1 MPASASLPANEA
13 LDYAERWFRDG
24 LCVVRPSLSVVQT
37 TVDMTHAMERLEEL
51 RHEGV
56 HATATH
62 LLVHATAR
70 ALSANGKLHQ
80 VVAGNRRH
88 YPAHVDIGLSI
99 TGDSFIAPVLV
110 IERAEEKDVAEIVR
124 EVAARTPEVR
134 QADQQMQRILRRWGR
149 LVPFGF
155 LRRAILRVL
164 FMSSKFRRKGVG
176 TFQVSTVPA
185 DWALSSAFSAAGV
198 LMAGQTRSRV
208 VAIDGRPEVRPI
220 LTLTLCG
227 DHGVWDGRAS
237 VRVLSAVK
245 AELEG
250 HGGQMKRDEKRGA
263 SRP

>member
-1 MPASASLPANEA
+1 MQASASVPADET

-24 LCVVRPSLSVVQT
+24 LAVIRPAFSAVQT
-37 TVDMTHAMERLEEL
+37 TVDMTHAMGWLEEL
-51 RHEGV
+51 RCQGV

-62 LLVHATAR
+62 LLVFATAR
-70 ALSANGKLHQ
+70 ALSSNGKLHQ
-80 VVAGNRRH
+80 MVAGNTRH
-88 YPAHVDIGLSI
+88 YPDHVDIGLSI
-99 TGDSFIAPVLV
+99 AGDSFIAPVLI
-110 IERAEEKDVAEIVR
+110 IERAEEKSIADIVR
-124 EVAARTPEVR
+124 EVAARAPEVR

-155 LRRAILRVL
+155 LRRALLRRL
-164 FMSSKFRRKGVG
+164 FTSTKFRRKGVG

-185 DWALSSAFSAAGV
+185 DWAMSSAFSTAGV

-208 VAIDGRPEVRPI
+208 VAIDGRPEVRPT

-237 VRVLSAVK
+237 VRVLAAVK

-250 HGGQMKRDEKRGA
+250 HDDQIKRAERREA

>member
-1 MPASASLPANEA
+1 MSTSASLPADEA

-24 LCVVRPSLSVVQT
+24 LCVVRPSFSVVQT
-37 TVDMTHAMERLEEL
+37 TVDMTHATQWLEDL

-62 LLVHATAR
+62 LLVYATAR

-88 YPAHVDIGLSI
+88 YPSDVDIGLSI

-110 IERAEEKDVAEIVR
+110 IERAQEKSVAEIVI
-124 EVAARTPEVR
+124 EVAARAPEAR
-134 QADQQMQRILRRWGR
+134 QADARMQRLLRRWGG

-155 LRRAILRVL
+155 LRRALLRAL
-164 FMSSKFRRKGVG
+164 FTSPTFRRKGVG
-176 TFQVSTVPA
+176 TFQISTVPA
-185 DWALSSAFSAAGV
+185 DWAMSSAFSTAGV

-208 VAIDGRPEVRPI
+208 VAVDGRPEIRPM

-237 VRVLSAVK
+237 VRVLAAVK

-250 HGGQMKRDEKRGA
+250 HGRQTKKDERRQA

>member
-1 MPASASLPANEA
+1 MPASASVPADET

-24 LCVVRPSLSVVQT
+24 LSVVRPAFSAVQT
-37 TVDMTHAMERLEEL
+37 TVDMTHATRWLEEL
-51 RHEGV
+51 RCEGV

-62 LLVHATAR
+62 LLVYATAR
-70 ALSANGKLHQ
+70 ALSSNGKLHQ
-80 VVAGNRRH
+80 MVAGNKRH
-88 YPAHVDIGLSI
+88 YPDHVDIGLSI

-110 IERAEEKDVAEIVR
+110 IERAEEKSVADIVR
-124 EVAARTPEVR
+124 EVATRAPEVR

-149 LVPFGF
+149 IVPFGF
-155 LRRAILRVL
+155 LRRALLRLL
-164 FMSSKFRRKGVG
+164 FTSSTFRRKGVG

-185 DWALSSAFSAAGV
+185 DWALSSAFSTAGV

-208 VAIDGRPEVRPI
+208 VAVDGRPEVRPM

-237 VRVLSAVK
+237 VRVLAAVK
-245 AELEG
+245 SELEG
-250 HGGQMKRDEKRGA
+250 HGGQTKRVERREA